1 MLYKLTELLDRERQN
16 FYLWLPLIFGLG
28 AAFFISFSAG
38 FLAKI
43 FIFAALFF
51 LSLLLFYLNRFSY
64 RGLIYIAIA
73 TFFAGAFYSN
83 FYTKTF
89 LNHSEISG
97 KVYVDGSAKI
107 ESIKN
112 FHNPINH
119 LDGMYL
125 VVSQPYLEQSKFVKK
140 EIKAK
145 KKTKIKKKKAEVKE
159 KQISEIKI
167 KKPRKKRAK
176 KPRKISTKNFVNL
189 KDYQDFDRA
198 AIDFHNAYQ
207 NVNWLE
213 KDDKKIFP
221 RPPEKISLIL
231 VKANRNLEINDK
243 IAFKALLKPFS
254 EAEFSDDFDYKLN
267 FKAQKI
273 GASGYAIGEVK
284 LIEKNEIS
292 NFRSYFLDLREKIR
306 MRFNQHLSGN
316 SSAIANALFIGDQ
329 KVIDKEFYEKIRV
342 SGLAHLLSISGFHLS
357 LAGAIFFFSIRFL
370 LARSEYLTLRYDI
383 KKIAAFLALI
393 ASYFYLQ
400 IADSPVPAKRAFLMI
415 FCIFIAL
422 ILQQKINS
430 KRVIAASM
438 LAIIFYNPYIIF
450 NIGFQLSFL
459 AVFIL
464 ATIYDDFKLKI
475 SSKILRYFCEIIVIS
490 IVMQIISLP
499 FILHGIGNLALYGF
513 IANILAIP
521 LTSFFIMPLGFLS
534 FFLMPL
540 NLEKYVLLLMNE
552 GILLLE
558 KIINFV
564 NDIPYSSLM
573 MPHISS
579 LGFVLSILAIALIL
593 FHKSY
598 LRYLGILLFL
608 SSFLTLKFDKKPDL
622 IFDKDQK
629 FFAIYDE
636 ESGLVFSEKM
646 RPSRQ
651 LKSWLK
657 HFNQTEFKV
666 GNFCQ
671 KNLCD
676 FTYKNKKILVIQKRI
691 KIDEVCG
698 KSFAKEY
705 YLAVN
710 LTKKYEM
717 PTCVKATR
725 IIDNIDF
732 GKTQEIY
739 LDEVK

>member
-1 MLYKLTELLDRERQN
+1 MLNKLSEIFDRQQQN
-16 FYLWLPLIFGLG
+16 FYLWLPLIFAFGC
-28 AAFFISFSAG
+28 AFFISFSDG

-43 FIFAALFF
+43 FIFAALFL
-51 LSLLLFYLNRFSY
+51 LSSILFYFNRFSF
-64 RGLIYIAIA
+64 RSLIYIAIA
-73 TFFAGAFYSN
+73 TFFAGGFYSI

-89 LNHSEISG
+89 LNHSEITG
-97 KVYVDGSAKI
+97 KVYVDGAAKI

-125 VVSQPYLEQSKFVKK
+125 VVSQPYLEQAKYEKK
-140 EIKAK
+140 EIPAK
-145 KKTKIKKKKAEVKE
+145 KKTKIKKEKKSLKE
-159 KQISEIKI
+159 KEIKKTKV
-167 KKPRKKRAK
+167 KKPRKKRVAK
-176 KPRKISTKNFVNL
+176 IRKISTKNFVNL

-198 AIDFHNAYQ
+198 SLDFHNSYQ
-207 NVNWLE
+207 NVNWIE
-213 KDDKKIFP
+213 KGGKKIFP
-221 RPPEKISLIL
+221 NPPKKIALIL
-231 VKANRNLEINDK
+231 VKANPALEVNDK
-243 IAFKALLKPFS
+243 IAFKASLRPFS
-254 EAEFSDDFDYKLN
+254 SEEFSDDYDYKLH

-306 MRFNQHLSGN
+306 ARFNQHLSGN

-329 KVIDKEFYEKIRV
+329 KVIDKDFYEKIRV

-370 LARSEYLTLRYDI
+370 LARSEYLALHYDI

-393 ASYFYLQ
+393 ASYVYLQ
-400 IADSPVPAKRAFLMI
+400 IADSPIPAKRAFLMV

-430 KRVIAASM
+430 KRVIAASL
-438 LAIIFYNPYIIF
+438 LAITIYNPYFIF
-450 NIGFQLSFL
+450 NVGFQLSFL

-475 SSKILRYFCEIIVIS
+475 PYKILRYFCEIIFIS
-490 IVMQIISLP
+490 ILMQIISLP

-513 IANILAIP
+513 VANILAIP

-540 NLEKYVLLLMNE
+540 GLEKYVLLLMNE
-552 GILLLE
+552 GILWLE

-564 NDIPYSSLM
+564 NDIPYSNLM
-573 MPHISS
+573 MPHLPSA
-579 LGFVLSILAIALIL
+579 GFILSIIAIALIL

-598 LRYLGILLFL
+598 LRYLGIALFL
-608 SSFLTLKFDKKPDL
+608 LSFLQLKFDKKPDL

-629 FFAIYDE
+629 FFAIYDQE
-636 ESGLVFSEKM
+636 NGLTFSEKM

-657 HFNQTEFKV
+657 HFNQSDYKV

-676 FTYKNKKILVIQKRI
+676 FTYKNKKILVVQKRV
-691 KIDEVCG
+691 KISEICG
-698 KSFAKEY
+698 KDY
-705 YLAVN
+705 DLAVN

-717 PTCVKATR
+717 PACVKAAN

-732 GKTQEIY
+732 GKTQEVY
-739 LDEVK
+739 LELLK